1 VPHPTADEIKTRG
14 SYASQYAIITGCND
28 VLSEHVTAP
37 MNQAV
42 SRGAVTSL
50 QDLITRRSDLTE
62 IRRGMADLRTELDKQ
77 LAAADAAHAALK
89 QPADLKSVFDAAYG
103 RDVTGPANAFQQ
115 VIPVAESA
123 LAAAVDVGDFI
134 AQHGNAVS
142 VQGAQV

>member
-1 VPHPTADEIKTRG
+1 
-14 SYASQYAIITGCND
+14 
-28 VLSEHVTAP
+28 
-37 MNQAV
+37 
-42 SRGAVTSL
+42 
-50 QDLITRRSDLTE
+50 
-62 IRRGMADLRTELDKQ
+62 MADLRTELDKQ

-134 AQHGNAVS
+134 AQHGKAVS

>member
-1 VPHPTADEIKTRG
+1 
-14 SYASQYAIITGCND
+14 
-28 VLSEHVTAP
+28 
-37 MNQAV
+37 
-42 SRGAVTSL
+42 
-50 QDLITRRSDLTE
+50 
-62 IRRGMADLRTELDKQ
+62 MADLRTELDKQ